1 MSDIY
6 MATSPIAGKTS
17 LRSRIFSRT
26 RFGLIT
32 VLSAALIVCL
42 IISWAT
48 RGVTAGLGI
57 PNGQEEANRHS
68 LVDVTPWE
76 TAQALA
82 SLAVTTEE
90 NQYAREAEHLADHE
104 VDQAFAAALRSA
116 QLQTRHTALTGE
128 ALATQQRIA
137 QLKQEIAQDQ
147 VAVDRLKSAAGSSA
161 KPGSGS
167 GSTVSTPSDLQVAE
181 AQLNLDKDQL
191 SDSQRDLERQT
202 GDLSVR
208 IQEELAAHEVTMR
221 QYDSEQQNGGG
232 QIAVVSVERNGT
244 LASRIKAWF
253 SQRNRF
259 AMVQQAQRQ
268 AQNDMRAITAEH
280 NALEA
285 KANSEASAANS
296 SPLTL
301 AGLQDRG
308 TQRQILSI
316 DDDRIQTNQQLAS
329 VYGKWADQILLQ
341 HRILLHL
348 ILQSIELI
356 LFIILCMI
364 LGGAVMRRVLA
375 HPALERRQAET
386 LRTIFEVTIQ
396 AIGVLLIVL
405 VFFGPPKETTT
416 MIGLTTAAL
425 TIALQDYIIAFL
437 GWFFL
442 VGKYGIRVGDW
453 VEINGVSGEVA
464 EVGLISTTLLET
476 SGLID
481 KDVPTGRRISFL
493 NGFAIRGQYFNFST
507 EGQWLRDE
515 ITISVPATEDIQAL
529 AQSVETMVAE
539 ETAENA
545 RLAEKEWKRGP
556 RANRLS
562 GLSAAAT
569 VSLRP
574 TGSGIDIQV
583 RYVTRAPE
591 RSEMRGRLY
600 RRVIELLREKPRLPT
615 PATVA
620 VN

>member
-1 MSDIY
+1 
-6 MATSPIAGKTS
+6 MATSPIAGKTT

-26 RFGLIT
+26 RFSLIT
-32 VLSAALIVCL
+32 VLSAALILCF

-48 RGVTAGLGI
+48 RGVMADLGA
-57 PNGQEEANRHS
+57 PNGQGEASRHS
-68 LVDVTPWE
+68 LVDVSPWE
-76 TAQALA
+76 TAQTVA

-116 QLQTRHTALTGE
+116 QLQTRHTTLTGE

-147 VAVDRLKSAAGSSA
+147 AAVDRLKSAAGSSA
-161 KPGSGS
+161 KTGSGS
-167 GSTVSTPSDLQVAE
+167 GSTVSTPGDLQVAE

-221 QYDSEQQNGGG
+221 QYDAEQQNGGG
-232 QIAVVSVERNGT
+232 QIAVVSVKRNGT
-244 LASRIKAWF
+244 LASRITAWF
-253 SQRNRF
+253 SQRNRLV
-259 AMVQQAQRQ
+259 MVKQAQQQ
-268 AQNDMRAITAEH
+268 AQNDVRTITAEH

-301 AGLQDRG
+301 AGLQDRS

-364 LGGAVMRRVLA
+364 LGGAVMRRLLA
-375 HPALERRQAET
+375 HPGLERRQAET

-396 AIGVLLIVL
+396 VIGVLLIVL

-476 SGLID
+476 SGLVD
-481 KDVPTGRRISFL
+481 QDVPTGRRISFL

-515 ITISVPATEDIQAL
+515 ITISVPASGDIQSL
-529 AQSVETMVAE
+529 AKSVEAMVSE

-545 RLAEKEWKRGP
+545 RLAENEWKRGP

-569 VSLRP
+569 VNLRP
-574 TGSGIDIQV
+574 SGSGIDLQV

-600 RRVIELLREKPRLPT
+600 RRVIQLLHEKQSPEV
-615 PATVA
+615 PAA
-620 VN
+620 VTLN

>member
-1 MSDIY
+1 MS
-6 MATSPIAGKTS
+6 TSPIAGKS
-17 LRSRIFSRT
+17 GLRTRVFSRT
-26 RFGLIT
+26 RYVLI
-32 VLSAALIVCL
+32 AALSGALVVCL

-48 RGVTAGLGI
+48 RGVMANLSFLRGQSRAGS
-57 PNGQEEANRHS
+57 HS
-68 LVDVTPWE
+68 LVDVSTWE

-82 SLAVTTEE
+82 SLAVTAEE
-90 NQYAREAEHLADHE
+90 NDYARQAEHLADHE

-116 QLQTRHTALTGE
+116 RLQTRHTVLTGE

-137 QLKQEIAQDQ
+137 QLQQEIVQDQ
-147 VAVDRLKSAAGSSA
+147 AAADRLKAVAGRTTEPAKGSATAVAS
-161 KPGSGS
+161 PD
-167 GSTVSTPSDLQVAE
+167 DLEVAE

-191 SDSQRDLERQT
+191 SDAQRDLERQT

-208 IQEELAAHEVTMR
+208 IQQELATHEASMR
-221 QYDSEQQNGGG
+221 QYDSEQKNDGG
-232 QIAVVSVERNGT
+232 QIALVSAKSHGT
-244 LASRIKAWF
+244 FASRIKAWF
-253 SQRNRF
+253 NQRGRY
-259 AMVQQAQRQ
+259 AMIVEAQHQAQSELRS
-268 AQNDMRAITAEH
+268 ITAEH

-285 KANSEASAANS
+285 KANSEAAAAS
-296 SPLTL
+296 SHPSTL
-301 AGLQDRG
+301 AGLQDRSI
-308 TQRQILSI
+308 QRQILSI
-316 DDDRIQTNQQLAS
+316 DDDRIQTDQQLAS
-329 VYGKWADQILLQ
+329 VYGKWADQVLLQ

-348 ILQSIELI
+348 ILQSFELV
-356 LFIILCMI
+356 LFIVLGMI
-364 LGGAVMRRVLA
+364 LGDAAVRRLLA

-386 LRTIFEVTIQ
+386 LRTILEVAIQ
-396 AIGVLLIVL
+396 VVGVLCIVL

-425 TIALQDYIIAFL
+425 TIALQDYILAFL

-476 SGLID
+476 NGQFD

-515 ITISVPATEDIQAL
+515 ITVTVPATEDIQSL
-529 AQSVETMVAE
+529 ARRVEIMVNE
-539 ETAENA
+539 ETAEHA
-545 RLAEKEWKRGP
+545 GLAEKEWKHAP
-556 RANRLS
+556 RASRLS

-574 TGSGIDIQV
+574 SASGFDIQV

-591 RSEMRGRLY
+591 RSEMRSRLY
-600 RRVIELLREKPRLPT
+600 GRMIELLHEKQAPAT
-615 PATVA
+615 PATVSL
-620 VN
+620 N

>member
-1 MSDIY
+1 
-6 MATSPIAGKTS
+6 MATSPIAGKAS

-32 VLSAALIVCL
+32 VLSAALILCFIV
-42 IISWAT
+42 SWAT
-48 RGVTAGLGI
+48 RGVMANLSFL
-57 PNGQEEANRHS
+57 NGQGKANHS
-68 LVDVTPWE
+68 LVDVRPWE
-76 TAQALA
+76 TAQTLA
-82 SLAVTTEE
+82 SLAVTSEE
-90 NQYAREAEHLADHE
+90 NEYAREAEHLADHE

-116 QLQTRHTALTGE
+116 QLQTRHTTLTGE

-147 VAVDRLKSAAGSSA
+147 AAIDRLKSAAGSSA

-167 GSTVSTPSDLQVAE
+167 GSTVSTPGDLQVAE

-191 SDSQRDLERQT
+191 SDAQRDLERQT

-221 QYDSEQQNGGG
+221 QYDSELRNGGG
-232 QIAVVSVERNGT
+232 QIAVVSVKRNGT
-244 LASRIKAWF
+244 LASRIAAWF
-253 SQRNRF
+253 SQRNRYS
-259 AMVQQAQRQ
+259 MVKQAQQQ
-268 AQNDMRAITAEH
+268 AQNDVRTITAEH
-280 NALEA
+280 NALET
-285 KANSEASAANS
+285 KADSAAAVS
-296 SPLTL
+296 GPLTL
-301 AGLQDRG
+301 AGLQDRS

-316 DDDRIQTNQQLAS
+316 DDDRIQTDQQLAS
-329 VYGKWADQILLQ
+329 VYGKWADQVLLQ

-356 LFIILCMI
+356 LFIVLCMI
-364 LGGAVMRRVLA
+364 LSGAIMRRLLA

-396 AIGVLLIVL
+396 VIGVLLIVL

-476 SGLID
+476 SGLVD

-507 EGQWLRDE
+507 EGQWQRDE
-515 ITISVPATEDIQAL
+515 ITISVPATVDIQSL
-529 AQSVETMVAE
+529 AQSVETMVGE

-556 RANRLS
+556 RANQLS

-569 VSLRP
+569 VNLRP
-574 TGSGIDIQV
+574 SASGIDIHV

-600 RRVIELLREKPRLPT
+600 RRVIELLREKSRQSA
-615 PATVA
+615 PAA
-620 VN
+620 VGIN

>member
-1 MSDIY
+1 
-6 MATSPIAGKTS
+6 MATSPIAGKRS

-26 RFGLIT
+26 RYALIA
-32 VLSAALIVCL
+32 VLSAALIVCM

-48 RGVTAGLGI
+48 RGVMANLSFLSGQSAGG
-57 PNGQEEANRHS
+57 GHT
-68 LVDVTPWE
+68 LVDVSPWE
-76 TAQALA
+76 TASALA
-82 SLAVTTEE
+82 SLAVTAEE
-90 NQYAREAEHLADHE
+90 NEFARQAEHLADHE

-116 QLQTRHTALTGE
+116 QLQTRRTTLTGD
-128 ALATQQRIA
+128 ALATQKRIA
-137 QLKQEIAQDQ
+137 QLKQEIIQDQ
-147 VAVDRLKSAAGSSA
+147 AAVDHLKSASASKPASSTA
-161 KPGSGS
+161 
-167 GSTVSTPSDLQVAE
+167 STVAIPGDLQVAE
-181 AQLNLDKDQL
+181 AQLGLDKDQL
-191 SDSQRDLERQT
+191 NDAQRDLERQT

-208 IQEELAAHEVTMR
+208 IQEELATHEASMR

-232 QIAVVSVERNGT
+232 QIAVVNAKSHGT
-244 LASRIKAWF
+244 LASRIGAWF
-253 SQRNRF
+253 SQRSRYK
-259 AMVQQAQRQ
+259 MVAQAQQ
-268 AQNDMRAITAEH
+268 QTQNDIRTLTAEH
-280 NALEA
+280 NTLEA
-285 KANSEASAANS
+285 KANADAAAATS
-296 SPLTL
+296 GPLTL
-301 AGLQDRG
+301 SGLQDRSME
-308 TQRQILSI
+308 RQVLSI
-316 DDDRIQTNQQLAS
+316 DDDRIQTDQQLAS
-329 VYGKWADQILLQ
+329 VYGKWADQVLLQ

-348 ILQSIELI
+348 ILQSFELI
-356 LFIILCMI
+356 LFIVLCMI
-364 LGGAVMRRVLA
+364 LGDATVRRLLA

-386 LRTIFEVTIQ
+386 LRTILQVAIQ
-396 AIGVLLIVL
+396 VIGLLLIVL

-476 SGLID
+476 SGLMD

-515 ITISVPATEDIQAL
+515 INVSVPATADIHPL
-529 AQSVETMVAE
+529 AKNLETMVNE

-545 RLAEKEWKRGP
+545 RLAESEWKRGS

-569 VSLRP
+569 VNLRP
-574 TGSGIDIQV
+574 SASGIDIQV

-591 RSEMRGRLY
+591 RAEMRGRLY
-600 RRVIELLREKPRLPT
+600 RRVIELLHEKRT
-615 PATVA
+615 PADPVA
-620 VN
+620 VSVN

>member
-1 MSDIY
+1 
-6 MATSPIAGKTS
+6 MATSPIAGRRS

-26 RFGLIT
+26 RYALIA
-32 VLSAALIVCL
+32 VLSAALIVCV

-48 RGVTAGLGI
+48 RGVMANLSFLR
-57 PNGQEEANRHS
+57 GQSTMGSHT

-76 TAQALA
+76 TASTLA
-82 SLAVTTEE
+82 TLAVTAEE
-90 NQYAREAEHLADHE
+90 NEFAREAEHLADHE

-116 QLQTRHTALTGE
+116 QLQTRHTTLTGD
-128 ALATQQRIA
+128 ALATQKRIA
-137 QLKQEIAQDQ
+137 QLKQEIVQDQ
-147 VAVDRLKSAAGSSA
+147 AAVDHLKSASVA
-161 KPGSGS
+161 KPASNS
-167 GSTVSTPSDLQVAE
+167 ASTVSTPGGLQVAE
-181 AQLNLDKDQL
+181 AQLGLDKDQL
-191 SDSQRDLERQT
+191 IDAQRDLERQT

-208 IQEELAAHEVTMR
+208 IQEELATHEASMR

-232 QIAVVSVERNGT
+232 QIAVVNAKSHGT
-244 LASRIKAWF
+244 LAGRIKAWF
-253 SQRNRF
+253 SQRSRYT
-259 AMVQQAQRQ
+259 MVTQAQQ
-268 AQNDMRAITAEH
+268 QTLNDIRTLTAEH
-280 NALEA
+280 NTLEA
-285 KANSEASAANS
+285 KANADAAAATS
-296 SPLTL
+296 GPLTL
-301 AGLQDRG
+301 AGLQDRSM
-308 TQRQILSI
+308 QRQVLSI
-316 DDDRIQTNQQLAS
+316 DDDRIQTDQQLAS
-329 VYGKWADQILLQ
+329 VYGKWADQVLLQ

-348 ILQSIELI
+348 ILQSFELI
-356 LFIILCMI
+356 LIIILCMV
-364 LGGAVMRRVLA
+364 LGDAAVRRLLA

-386 LRTIFEVTIQ
+386 LRTILQVAIQ
-396 AIGVLLIVL
+396 VIGVLLIVL

-476 SGLID
+476 SGLVD

-515 ITISVPATEDIQAL
+515 ITVSVPASADIQSL
-529 AQSVETMVAE
+529 AQSVETMVTE

-545 RLAEKEWKRGP
+545 SLAEKEWKHGP

-562 GLSAAAT
+562 SLSAAAT
-569 VSLRP
+569 VNLRP
-574 TGSGIDIQV
+574 SASGIDLQV

-591 RSEMRGRLY
+591 RSAIRARLY
-600 RRVIELLREKPRLPT
+600 RRVIELLHAKPS
-615 PATVA
+615 PATTAA
-620 VN
+620 VSLN